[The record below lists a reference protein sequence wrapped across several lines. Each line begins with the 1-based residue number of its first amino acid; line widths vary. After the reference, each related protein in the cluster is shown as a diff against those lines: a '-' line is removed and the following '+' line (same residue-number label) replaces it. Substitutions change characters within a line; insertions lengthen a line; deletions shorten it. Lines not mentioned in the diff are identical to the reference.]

1 MTIRGLL
8 VILPGLTTE
17 LISKHLSTSS
27 TTVLC
32 NQDGKNRRCA
42 LMREVTS
49 NQVNYDIASVSQS
62 HSNIIC
68 SMVLTTESLHS
79 YSDQTGNFPIKLT
92 KEICICLCYLIMKL
106 TPSMHST
113 FPIAKLPQ
121 FGMHGKTLSPY
132 NTLTSKGYPSKH
144 PYVQRLSHQKVYSR
158 Q

>member
-1 MTIRGLL
+1 

-79 YSDQTGNFPIKLT
+79 YSDQTGNFPIKSNRGNLYMFVLSHYET
-92 KEICICLCYLIMKL
+92 NTIHAFDIPNLQAASIWNAWQN
-106 TPSMHST
+106 T
-113 FPIAKLPQ
+113 FSLQYA
-121 FGMHGKTLSPY
+121 
-132 NTLTSKGYPSKH
+132 
-144 PYVQRLSHQKVYSR
+144 YVQRLSQQTPLCPEVIPSKSIFSTINALMI
-158 Q
+158 